1 MIAGDIMTYQPVTI
15 SADQS
20 LAQALKIMQDIGCRH
35 LPVIS
40 REGHVIGIL
49 SDRDCRSALNSA
61 QIENDS
67 WNNQELS
74 NRLEVRRAMTP
85 APITTESDMPATEVA
100 RLMLKNRVGCLPVMR
115 GETLVGIV
123 TTSDIL
129 MAFINLQKQTES
141 L

>member
-1 MIAGDIMTYQPVTI
+1 MIAGDIMTLRPVTI

-20 LAQALKIMQDIGCRH
+20 LAQALKLMQTVGCRH
-35 LPVIS
+35 LPVMS
-40 REGHVIGIL
+40 RQGHVIGIL

-61 QIENDS
+61 QVENDG
-67 WNNQELS
+67 WTNEELS
-74 NRLEVRRAMTP
+74 QHLQVRQAMSP
-85 APITTESDMPATEVA
+85 APITTEADIPAAEVA

-129 MAFINLQKQTES
+129 MAFINLQKQAAVP
-141 L
+141 